1 MAKSGE
7 IDPNKA
13 KIIWVTPGYADYNFT
28 AHPSLDETFGP
39 GFIDKL
45 QTALIN
51 CKDKD
56 VLAVL
61 KREEG
66 LMEAKNEDFANIVT
80 IAKEL
85 GFFKE

>member
-1 MAKSGE
+1 MVKSGE

-28 AHPSLDETFGP
+28 AHPSLDKTFGA
-39 GFIDKL
+39 GFVDKL
-45 QTALIN
+45 QKALIDCN
-51 CKDKD
+51 DKR
-56 VLAVL
+56 VLTVL
-61 KREEG
+61 NREEG
-66 LMEAKNEDFANIVT
+66 LIEAKNEDFASIVT

>member
-1 MAKSGE
+1 MPRSAVCSTKHLNTDNPLCFFKRNDDAAT
-7 IDPNKA
+7 IA
-13 KIIWVTPGYADYNFT
+13 
-28 AHPSLDETFGP
+28 FGP

-45 QTALIN
+45 QKALID
-51 CKDKD
+51 CKDKE
-56 VLAVL
+56 VLTVL

-66 LMEAKNEDFANIVT
+66 LIEAKNEDFENIVT